1 MELSC
6 YIFVTRKWD
15 KDQLELQEKI
25 HYFNGLSYPIQ
36 LLLFPEGGDMTYKTK
51 EKSNQYADDNGLPR
65 YDYCLHPHTTG
76 FVCVMNA
83 LRSGGLDAVY
93 DVTIGYP
100 DTISKTEI
108 EFGKGI
114 MPREVHFYTKSYDA
128 KDLPMDDDDLA
139 QWCKDR
145 WREKEER
152 LSDFYTHK
160 EFRERT
166 SENSIWDDKMSGGNT
181 KYQKVVEVFGKKQ
194 YFSLICSLLVA
205 IALNG
210 VIIYLLTISY
220 SFCIL
225 GVILAASLVY
235 WNCREGLDYL
245 IMSFS
250 QKTTEDAKLKAKR
263 RQDERYATS
272 DAQQQYNGT
281 SANGHSK

>member
-1 MELSC
+1 MQLMC
-6 YIFVTRKWD
+6 HIFLTRKWD
-15 KDQLELQEKI
+15 KDQSELQEKI
-25 HYFNGLSYPIQ
+25 YYFNGLNYPLQ

-51 EKSNQYADDNGLPR
+51 ERSDQYADDNGLPR
-65 YDYCLHPHTTG
+65 YKYCLHPRTTG

-100 DTISKTEI
+100 DTISKTELQ
-108 EFGKGI
+108 FGKGI

-128 KDLPMDDDDLA
+128 KDLPLDDDGLA

-152 LSDFYTHK
+152 LKDFYTHK
-160 EFRERT
+160 EFREGM
-166 SENSIWDDKMSGGNT
+166 SENIWDEKTRDAE
-181 KYQKVVEVFGKKQ
+181 YQKSKEVFGKKQ

-205 IALNG
+205 LVLNG

-225 GVILAASLVY
+225 GVILGVCLVY
-235 WNCREGLDYL
+235 WNRHEGLDYL
-245 IMSFS
+245 MMSFS
-250 QKTTEDAKLKAKR
+250 QRTTEDAKLKAKR
-263 RQDERYATS
+263 MQKECKNLPSY
-272 DAQQQYNGT
+272 
-281 SANGHSK
+281 K